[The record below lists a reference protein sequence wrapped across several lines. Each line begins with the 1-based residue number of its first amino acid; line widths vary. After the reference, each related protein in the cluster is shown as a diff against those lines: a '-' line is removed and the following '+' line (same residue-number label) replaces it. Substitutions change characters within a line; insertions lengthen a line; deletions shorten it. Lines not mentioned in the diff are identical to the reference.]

1 MSNTDADN
9 LTKKKIQQLLIA
21 AGSGPKEDTTQTD
34 YTEYDWYQPK
44 FLGSNQLRKL
54 DGFTKTVAVA
64 ITQKF
69 TELCHTDFNVTIT
82 SITQHFAEEFFKQ
95 ASASEQSDH
104 YVAFGIDKEQG
115 SQTQDGTLGILHPC
129 GLIGIP
135 PQTAIV
141 WVTQLLGDSE
151 SEKDPS
157 KSLSQLEESLLFD
170 IASDLIE
177 AFSDS
182 YGNYNLLPDKSIVRG
197 HLPLEAENIEETCKI
212 TFSVERT
219 HSKEPSEAYFLVPH
233 RRLDP
238 IVEETAQDSAR
249 FSPQDISNVMLNHL
263 QQMPVTVVTQLA
275 SAALSFE
282 EIMNLQAGDIL
293 LLDKQT
299 NETLELLVEGR
310 TLFRGQPAKAGSTY
324 AVVITEPY
332 SNKE

>member
-1 MSNTDADN
+1 MSDTDTDN
-9 LTKKKIQQLLIA
+9 LTKKKIQQLLA
-21 AGSGPKEDTTQTD
+21 AVGSGPTEDTTQIQ
-34 YTEYDWYQPK
+34 YTEYDWYQPR

-54 DGFTKTVAVA
+54 DGFTKTVAAA

-82 SITQHFAEEFFKQ
+82 SITQHFADKFFNE
-95 ASASEQSDH
+95 ASANEQGDR

-115 SQTQDGTLGILHPC
+115 SQTQDGALGILHPC
-129 GLIGIP
+129 GVVGIP
-135 PQTAIV
+135 PQTAIA
-141 WVTQLLGDSE
+141 WVTQLLGDSK
-151 SEKDPS
+151 SEKDPT
-157 KSLSQLEESLLFD
+157 KPLSQLEESLLFD
-170 IASDLIE
+170 IASGLIE

-197 HLPLEAENIEETCKI
+197 QLPLEAEGIEETCKI

-219 HSKEPSEAYFLVPH
+219 HSKEPSEAYYLMPC
-233 RRLDP
+233 RRLEP
-238 IVEETAQDSAR
+238 IVEETAQDSTG
-249 FSPQDISNVMLNHL
+249 FSPEDISKVILDHL
-263 QQMPVTVVTQLA
+263 QQVPVSVVAQLA
-275 SAALSFE
+275 STALSFE

-293 LLDKQT
+293 LLDKRT

-324 AVVITEPY
+324 AVVITELC